1 MRGTLEFWKLKKK
14 YLEFWNFQF
23 AGTWI
28 LLNELDYLGKM
39 TWIYGIFILLK
50 WNLGIY
56 TPPHSYYMYT
66 QSSILNIQF
75 RSNVQKI
82 SHIKHAVWPEC
93 CHLILFS
100 MTNVV
105 TVAQMWLN
113 DVKFEIYIWASLI
126 LVKLK
131 YIFFK
136 KKLSMEIVCN
146 LHIVWKKDDSVRIL
160 SLQ

>member
-14 YLEFWNFQF
+14 ILGILEFSIRWNLNFAKWAGLFGENDMDLWNFHSF
-23 AGTWI
+23 KV
-28 LLNELDYLGKM
+28 ES
-39 TWIYGIFILLK
+39 
-50 WNLGIY
+50 WNLD
-56 TPPHSYYMYT
+56 PHSYYMYT

-131 YIFFK
+131 YIFK
-136 KKLSMEIVCN
+136 KKTINGNCVQFTYSM
-146 LHIVWKKDDSVRIL
+146 KKRR
-160 SLQ
+160 